1 MDPCPLPSA
10 KSGLKKH
17 PRGSVFQNF
26 HKHNNIWNLA
36 PHPLEIL
43 LPRLDTNLHICRPL
57 SHPFV
62 PYIELAM
69 VSPCL
74 RGEDFTHNRGGQ
86 FPKLSGLDV
95 KNNNKTIHTLGEWGV
110 EIQIFFWANHLVG
123 GKGALF
129 YRIRDYPLTTV
140 GAAHVAGAT
149 IHAPVPLALPLQRMK
164 SSSLVL
170 DGQGQCKGSYFI
182 SF

>member
-1 MDPCPLPSA
+1 
-10 KSGLKKH
+10 
-17 PRGSVFQNF
+17 
-26 HKHNNIWNLA
+26 
-36 PHPLEIL
+36 
-43 LPRLDTNLHICRPL
+43 
-57 SHPFV
+57 
-62 PYIELAM
+62 M

-95 KNNNKTIHTLGEWGV
+95 KKNNKTIHTLGEWGV

-129 YRIRDYPLTTV
+129 YRIRDYPLTMV

-164 SSSLVL
+164 SSPPSYPGCV
-170 DGQGQCKGSYFI
+170 KGEFSVKKKEKK
-182 SF
+182 